1 MKAITKENRDQEA
14 VTLDKTNMT
23 FPEMSAASFNSEN
36 KLVDTIERTIPDLYA
51 LMVIDKGGNL
61 LSYLISD
68 RCAGECNL
76 SHLKETAKLISIRF
90 GIGGFNQIS
99 GGLDITINVFKE
111 RIVMVREIF
120 QDNILA
126 IAIPRNT
133 HNLEDRLNAVL
144 GIVKSATN
152 IEGLKP
158 TSDTEIV
165 KVTSETTHFQKS
177 MERIQPRLYTLVAEP
192 IIKESGDSEHW
203 WRV

>member
-1 MKAITKENRDQEA
+1 MSLIT
-14 VTLDKTNMT
+14 LTN
-23 FPEMSAASFNSEN
+23 EN
-36 KLVDTIERTIPDLYA
+36 KLVDTIERTIPDFYA
-51 LMVIDKGGNL
+51 LMVIDKRGNL

-90 GIGGFNQIS
+90 GIGGFNELS
-99 GGLDITINVFKE
+99 GGLDVSISVFKE

-126 IAIPRNT
+126 IAMPRNT
-133 HNLEDRLNAVL
+133 HNLEDRLNVVL
-144 GIVKSATN
+144 DIAKSVTN
-152 IEGLKP
+152 IESLK
-158 TSDTEIV
+158 TKSDAEIV

-192 IIKESGDSEHW
+192 LKESGDSEHW